1 MTELEIMQRAKM
13 YMDKLSQGFDP
24 ISDRTLPNDTALNN
38 QRLQKCFA
46 YVAGV
51 LEKAIDRGGDLRGY
65 DDREPFYA
73 TAEQLAKVQLFA
85 EPATISQ
92 LVDRINEAISS
103 PNMRK
108 LSATMLT
115 NWLLDK
121 GFLIKAIRADGKNQ
135 RLPSESGHLLGIS
148 SRQVSGLRGEY
159 TQVLY
164 GSTAQQFLLDNLPA
178 IIEERIERN
187 KKEQ

>member
-13 YMDKLSQGFDP
+13 YMDKLSRGIDP
-24 ISDRTLPNDTALNN
+24 ISDQSLPNDTALNN

-51 LEKAIDRGGDLRGY
+51 LDKTIQNGGEIRSY

-73 TAEQLAKVQLFA
+73 TAEQLAKVQPFA

-92 LVDRINEAISS
+92 LVDRINEAVAS

-121 GFLIKAIRADGKNQ
+121 GFLVKALRADGKSQ
-135 RLPSESGHLLGIS
+135 RLPSESGYLLGIS
-148 SRQVSGLRGEY
+148 GRQVSGLRGEY
-159 TQVLY
+159 TQVIY
-164 GSTAQQFLLDNLPA
+164 GPTAQQFLLDNLPT
-178 IIEERIERN
+178 IIEERNERN